1 MNMNF
6 MNTNLLKIF
15 AKYVTLNVLGML
27 ALSCYIL
34 ADTFFIAQGLGA
46 DGLAALNLA
55 IPIYSFINGCG
66 LMIGIGGSTR
76 YSILKAGGN
85 DADASR
91 IFSHSLLV
99 GGVIAVIFILI
110 GTFGVSE
117 LTSLL
122 GADETIFDMTFV
134 YLKVM
139 LFFSPAFI
147 LNNIMNAFVRND
159 GNPGLSMVA
168 MVSGSFANIIFDYIL
183 IFPCGLGMLGAILA
197 TGFSPLLGLL
207 VLSRHFASG
216 KPSSDIRL
224 VRFTPS
230 LLTTFDICSLGVSSL
245 ISEVASGLV
254 IIIFNLIILD
264 LTGNIGVAAYGI
276 IANLSLVVTAIF
288 TGIAQGLQPVISQ
301 SYGNGK
307 PENIRRFFKCG
318 IVLSLVLSVA
328 IYLMVV
334 IGHEPIIA
342 AFNES
347 KDMALAAIAKD
358 GLFLYFTAFVFAGVN
373 IVSSTLFSCTDHPK
387 QAFLLSSL
395 RGFIVIIPCIIGMAA
410 LWGMSGVWLSFP
422 AAELL
427 SLGITLWMICK
438 YFVDK

>member
-1 MNMNF
+1 
-6 MNTNLLKIF
+6 
-15 AKYVTLNVLGML
+15 ML

-66 LMIGIGGSTR
+66 LMVGIGGSTR

-91 IFSHSLLV
+91 IFSHALLV
-99 GGVIAVIFILI
+99 GGVIAAIFMLI
-110 GTFGVSE
+110 GAFGVSE

-122 GADETIFDMTFV
+122 GADETIFDMTFI

-159 GNPGLSMVA
+159 GNPGLSMAA

-207 VLSRHFASG
+207 VLSRHFKTGKPVTGGSPVTISG
-216 KPSSDIRL
+216 PSSDIRL

-230 LLTTFDICSLGVSSL
+230 VRTTFDIFALGASSL
-245 ISEVASGLV
+245 IAEVASGLV

-288 TGIAQGLQPVISQ
+288 TGIAQGLQPIISQ
-301 SYGNGK
+301 AHGNGNRT
-307 PENIRRFFKCG
+307 NIRRFFKYG
-318 IVLSLVLSVA
+318 IVLSLFLSVA
-328 IYLMVV
+328 IYLLVV
-334 IGHEPIIA
+334 VGHEPIIA

-347 KDMALAAIAKD
+347 GDPELAAIAKD
-358 GLFLYFTAFVFAGVN
+358 GLFLYFTAFAFAGVN

-387 QAFLLSSL
+387 QAFVLSSL

-410 LWGMSGVWLSFP
+410 LWGMTGVWLSFP

-427 SLGITLWMICK
+427 TMGITLWMIWG